1 MISGSLR
8 TSPSL
13 QMKKTQMQ
21 SAWEKWGQDM
31 VRGFASHL
39 SCYPRLQEDLTLRVK
54 LIQTRV
60 LGNC

>member
-1 MISGSLR
+1 
-8 TSPSL
+8 
-13 QMKKTQMQ
+13 MKKTQMQ